1 MAAWKKLRRACN
13 RATMRRAGLVA
24 LVVGT
29 VLNLI
34 NHFDLM
40 MGVPATSTTMLQMG
54 LTYMVPFMVSTHAQ
68 IWWSDD

>member
-1 MAAWKKLRRACN
+1 M
-13 RATMRRAGLVA
+13 VA

-34 NHFDLM
+34 NHFDLLL
-40 MGVPATSTTMLQMG
+40 GAPVTATSLIQMA
-54 LTYMVPFMVSTHAQ
+54 LTYSVPYMVSTHAQ